1 MAGYIEYVNSMQQFI
16 KLKEDEKHVVRF
28 ALSYADMAEDLI
40 AGLLLSQ
47 IVYWY
52 MEPAKDGLSKL
63 RVRKAGYMWFAKQQN
78 DWWDETRLTPK
89 QIKRALTILESKK
102 LIVIEYHRFK
112 GFRTTHVRINDPV
125 FLKAYND
132 TLNNPPDN
140 PHKKTKDPER
150 W

>member
-1 MAGYIEYVNSMQQFI
+1 MAGYIEYVHSIQQFI
-16 KLKEDEKHVVRF
+16 KLKEDDKNVVRF
-28 ALSYADMAEDLI
+28 ALSYADMAGDLI

-89 QIKRALTILESKK
+89 QIKRALGILKNKK
-102 LIVIEYHRFK
+102 LIVIEYHRFN
-112 GFRTTHVRINDPV
+112 GLRTTHLRINNDV

-132 TLNNPPDN
+132 TLNNKPNN
-140 PHKKTKDPER
+140 PHKKLKDNEE